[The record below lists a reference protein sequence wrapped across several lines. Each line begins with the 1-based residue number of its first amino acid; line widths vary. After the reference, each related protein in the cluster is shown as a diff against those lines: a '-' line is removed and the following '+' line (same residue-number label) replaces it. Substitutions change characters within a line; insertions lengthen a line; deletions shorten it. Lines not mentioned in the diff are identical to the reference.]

1 MKRII
6 KEELKDGTIQYRVE
20 SNRIFFGLIPCKWYT
35 CTAVILSGGITIS
48 CDAVF
53 SSLKEAQIYAGI
65 DPNPIVKRTL
75 LEYNPDTSAGQQ

>member
-20 SNRIFFGLIPCKWYT
+20 SNRIFFGLVPCKWYS
-35 CTAVILSGGITIS
+35 CTVIIPYEYGEIH

-53 SSLKEAQIYAGI
+53 SSLEEARIFAGI
-65 DPNPIVKRTL
+65 DPNPIISRTL
-75 LEYNPDTSAGQQ
+75 LEYNTDTSTGHP